1 MTGPEIV
8 APDKASFKY
17 DPFGRRIYKQSPT
30 ATSIFVYDGDNLV
43 ETANASGGEVAR
55 YAQGQNIDEPL
66 AMQRGSTV
74 DYYEADGLGSITSL
88 TAANGTVAQTYTYDS
103 FGKITNSTGSL
114 TNFFRYT
121 AREFDTETNLYYYR
135 ARYYDPVIGRFLRED
150 PLKGISDGV
159 NFYEY
164 VQDNPTNL
172 IDPNG
177 LSPECPC
184 TAAPRLRLVPISD
197 CSHPGYRRIVYE
209 LQGPGASKWWVTEHQ
224 NPSWWAPA
232 TPGSSQGQSTGN
244 ENNGPGG
251 FDDTIFG
258 WAVGNSLQNFTI
270 SPEDPRKSPNTPSC
284 AVNVQLP
291 SGPNGKPQDYGTLGI
306 WHGGL
311 NGNTFINGNSTGW
324 VSCNPSYDE
333 PGSQ

>member
-1 MTGPEIV
+1 MTQGGT
-8 APDKASFKY
+8 ATFKY
-17 DPFGRRIYKQSPT
+17 DPFGRRIEKVFTQNSTTTTTNYL
-30 ATSIFVYDGDNLV
+30 YDGDNAI
-43 ETANASGGEVAR
+43 ETVDQNGNLLTKF
-55 YAQGQNIDEPL
+55 AQGQNIDEPL
-66 AMQRGSTV
+66 AESVGGAAY
-74 DYYEADGLGSITSL
+74 DYEQDGLGSVTSL
-88 TAANGTVAQTYTYDS
+88 TNSSGALALTYTYDS
-103 FGKITNSTGSL
+103 FGKITASSGSVS
-114 TNFFRYT
+114 NPFRYT
-121 AREFDTETNLYYYR
+121 GRDFDSETGLYYYR
-135 ARYYDPVIGRFLRED
+135 ARYYDPTTGRFLRED
-150 PLKGISDGV
+150 PLKGISDSV

-164 VQDNPTNL
+164 VQNNPINL
-172 IDPNG
+172 IDPAG
-177 LSPECPC
+177 MSPECRC
-184 TAAPRLRLVPISD
+184 AAAPLLRLVPISD

-232 TPGSSQGQSTGN
+232 TPGSPQGQSTGN

-251 FDDTIFG
+251 FDDAIFG
-258 WAVGNSLQNFTI
+258 WTVGNSLQNFTV

-291 SGPNGKPQDYGTLGI
+291 SGPKGKPQDYGTLGI

-311 NGNTFINGNSTGW
+311 SGNTFINGNSTGW